1 MTRLLVVDDEPV
13 NLEIIGEYLEDE
25 PYELAFAGDGEEAW
39 KMLEAAPSTF
49 DCVLLDRMMPALDG
63 IEVLKLIKA
72 DERMRALPVVLQT
85 AAAAP
90 EQIAEGVRLGAY
102 YYLSKPFE
110 RDVLVSIVRAAL
122 GSRRE
127 QIEILDRLE
136 DKHGALLLL
145 ADATFEFAT
154 LNEARLLAVAL
165 ASQCENTSAVFLGLT
180 ELLVNA
186 VEHGNLGVGY
196 AEKTRLLA
204 EDSWDREIE
213 RRLALPENAA
223 RRVRVR
229 FERQPSQV
237 AITIT
242 DCGSGFDWTEYL
254 QLNVKRA
261 FDTHGRGI
269 ALARQLAFTSLE
281 YAGCGNTV
289 TVTAPLPDSR

>member
-13 NLEIIGEYLEDE
+13 NLEIIGEYLEHE
-25 PYELAFAGDGEEAW
+25 PYELDFARDGEQAW
-39 KMLEAAPSTF
+39 NMLESAPTAF
-49 DCVLLDRMMPALDG
+49 DCVLLGRMMPAPDG
-63 IEVLKLIKA
+63 IEVLKRIKA

-102 YYLSKPFE
+102 YYLSMPYE
-110 RDVLVSIVRAAL
+110 RDMLVSILRAAL

-127 QIEILDRLE
+127 QAGILDRLKG
-136 DKHGALLLL
+136 KHAALHLL
-145 ADATFEFAT
+145 ADASFEFAT
-154 LNEARLLAVAL
+154 LREARLLAAAL
-165 ASQCENTSAVFLGLT
+165 ASQCENTSAVSLGLT
-180 ELLVNA
+180 ELFINA

-204 EDSWDREIE
+204 EDAWAREIE
-213 RRLALPENAA
+213 RRLALPGNAA

-229 FERQPSQV
+229 FERRSSHV
-237 AITIT
+237 SVTIT
-242 DCGSGFDWTEYL
+242 DCGNGFDWTEYL
-254 QLNVKRA
+254 ELNARRA

-269 ALARQLAFTSLE
+269 AIARQLAFTSLE
-281 YAGCGNTV
+281 YSGRGNTV

>member
-1 MTRLLVVDDEPV
+1 MSRLLVVDDDPV
-13 NLEIIGEYLEDE
+13 NLEIIGEYLENE
-25 PYELAFAGDGEEAW
+25 PYELDFAGDGEEAW
-39 KMLEAAPSTF
+39 KMLEAAPATF
-49 DCVLLDRMMPALDG
+49 DCVLLDRMMPAMDG

-127 QIEILDRLE
+127 QIEILDRLK

-165 ASQCENTSAVFLGLT
+165 ASQCENSPAVSLGLT

-204 EDSWDREIE
+204 GDAWAREIE

-237 AITIT
+237 AISIT
-242 DCGSGFDWTEYL
+242 DCGPGFDWTEYL

-281 YAGCGNTV
+281 YEGCGNTV
-289 TVTAPLPDSR
+289 TVTAPLTDSR

>member
-13 NLEIIGEYLEDE
+13 NLEIIGEYLEGE
-25 PYELAFAGDGEEAW
+25 PYELAFARDGEEAW
-39 KMLEAAPSTF
+39 KILESAPSAF

-63 IEVLKLIKA
+63 IEVLKRIKA
-72 DERMRALPVVLQT
+72 DERMRLLPVVLQT

-102 YYLSKPFE
+102 YYLSKPYE

-122 GSRRE
+122 DSRRE
-127 QIEILDRLE
+127 HIELLDHVK

-145 ADATFEFAT
+145 AEASFELAT
-154 LNEARLLAVAL
+154 LHEARLLAVAL
-165 ASQCENTSAVFLGLT
+165 ASQCKNTSAVSLGLT

-196 AEKTRLLA
+196 ALKSRLLA
-204 EDSWDREIE
+204 EDSWATEIE

-229 FERQPSQV
+229 FERRTSHV

-242 DCGSGFDWTEYL
+242 DCGPGFDWKEYL

-281 YAGCGNTV
+281 YSGCGNTV
-289 TVTAPLPDSR
+289 TVTAPLSGPR